1 MGNLQKLQDL
11 ISQAMAVIGDI
22 SFLSENQKRLEEIL
36 SKISTQ
42 ELTLPLIGEFS
53 SGKSSLVNSLLG
65 KEVVAVDVLPTT
77 FTVNEIYFSSD
88 ADRIEI
94 YSDGKMVERIDE
106 LRKVDFKFDSG
117 DILVKIYTTSDI
129 LPAGVK
135 IVDLP
140 GLSSTIERHNKV
152 LVDYITKADAVL
164 LVVDSNQA
172 TVTLTTKNF
181 LEFTNLFKHEI
192 YLVYTKSD
200 LKSEFERAELFNY
213 AATKMP
219 VKPEKIIFTSAKENY
234 LSEFIELINSINDRK
249 ADILFKNA
257 VNDFR
262 NICNVVVEIINN
274 NINLSKL
281 DVKEIEDELKKLN
294 EQIDLLESEL
304 RNRINSFEDRLYNLN
319 KETVRNFEERL
330 QRYSGRLATIAF
342 ENPDSLENAFDNFVK
357 TSIVEV
363 LDSYSQKL
371 NVEVG
376 ALSKEIQG
384 IAESV
389 DIGVTS
395 TIKGRI
401 QWITNIVLVLLVD
414 ILAPGGILQ
423 AVVYTLI
430 GNFARKIGLLGN
442 IIDRVIEPI
451 KNLVTELVKR
461 LTRSY
466 VETKINEAIK
476 EVVREFENILVNES
490 RNIAE
495 RIKSEIYKEFEASK
509 SEILN
514 SIIVLQDQKR
524 KKVDEF
530 NAYLNSLKDKRDKII
545 EIIKELSF

>member
-430 GNFARKIGLLGN
+430 GNFDRKIGLLGN

-514 SIIVLQDQKR
+514 SIMVLQDQKR

>member
-430 GNFARKIGLLGN
+430 GNFARRIGLLGN

-514 SIIVLQDQKR
+514 SIMVLQDQKR

>member
-514 SIIVLQDQKR
+514 SIMVLQDQKR

>member
-1 MGNLQKLQDL
+1 MGDLQKLQDL

-514 SIIVLQDQKR
+514 SIMVLQDQKR

-530 NAYLNSLKDKRDKII
+530 NAYLNSLKDKRDRII
-545 EIIKELSF
+545 EIIKQLSF

>member
-1 MGNLQKLQDL
+1 MGDLQKLQDL

-514 SIIVLQDQKR
+514 SIMVLQDQKR

-530 NAYLNSLKDKRDKII
+530 NAYLNSLKDKRDRII

>member
-1 MGNLQKLQDL
+1 MGDLQKLQDL

-219 VKPEKIIFTSAKENY
+219 VKPEKIIFTKPKENY

-476 EVVREFENILVNES
+476 
-490 RNIAE
+490 
-495 RIKSEIYKEFEASK
+495 
-509 SEILN
+509 
-514 SIIVLQDQKR
+514 
-524 KKVDEF
+524 
-530 NAYLNSLKDKRDKII
+530 
-545 EIIKELSF
+545 